1 MKDVIFQ
8 ECHRHFDDIVAIRR
22 DIHQYPELGF
32 DVHRTAGIAA
42 DALRALD
49 IPVKTGIG
57 RTGVVGDLEV
67 AGASKRIALRADMD
81 ALPIQELTDV
91 PYKSKI
97 DGKAHLCADTMHTL
111 RCSSARRESYRI
123 SETT

>member
-1 MKDVIFQ
+1 MTSLPSDV
-8 ECHRHFDDIVAIRR
+8 

-42 DALRALD
+42 DALQALE

-67 AGASKRIALRADMD
+67 LGATKRIALRADMD

-97 DGKAHLCADTMHTL
+97 DGKSTPLWT
-111 RCSSARRESYRI
+111 RCTHGDAYRH
-123 SETT
+123 SPDPFRVPKQPQNTR